1 MIVSF
6 GLMIRSKFTE
16 LKIEVSVESK
26 FINSIIRY
34 GLLLLNTG
42 FVSDKVELCEIEV
55 WIWNIYIERLH

>member
-1 MIVSF
+1 MIVGF

-16 LKIEVSVESK
+16 LKIEVSVENK

-34 GLLLLNTG
+34 GLLLFNAG